1 MLLLNFM
8 VIDVIAKTGQL
19 PAELGQLSSLVE
31 LCLPY
36 NRLSGKYIHN
46 MFMFYF
52 NYCLFE

>member
-1 MLLLNFM
+1 M
-8 VIDVIAKTGQL
+8 VIDVIDKTGQL

-36 NRLSGKYIHN
+36 NRLSGNYIHN